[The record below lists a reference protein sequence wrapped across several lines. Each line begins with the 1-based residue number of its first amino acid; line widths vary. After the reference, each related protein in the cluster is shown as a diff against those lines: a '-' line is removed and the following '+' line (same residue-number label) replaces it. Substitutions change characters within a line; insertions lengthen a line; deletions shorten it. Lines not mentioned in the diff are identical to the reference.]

1 MRSLGDYLR
10 RIALGELPR
19 AATPEILDERTA
31 RGEAMFLAL
40 RTVSGLDAARFAAE
54 FGGPPRHFFQHAIEA
69 CTRAGLLAE
78 QSSGDLRLT
87 ARGRLLSDSVFAQL
101 V

>member
-1 MRSLGDYLR
+1 MSERRLRVGVAGLGRAFMLTLPSFAADSRVRLV
-10 RIALGELPR
+10 AAADPR
-19 AATPEILDERTA
+19 AEAT
-31 RGEAMFLAL
+31 
-40 RTVSGLDAARFAAE
+40 ARFAAE
-54 FGGPPRHFFQHAIEA
+54 FGGPPRHFFEHAIEA